1 MVSCVLVLTTGK
13 SSCVHN
19 DCRKTAQ
26 EVEKLVS
33 AGLITLVPVILDAL
47 DFDYGPPKHSS
58 SSCLPFSIADQSH
71 VHQGV
76 TYISK

>member
-1 MVSCVLVLTTGK
+1 MYLCLQQEKAHVYTTIVEK
-13 SSCVHN
+13 LH
-19 DCRKTAQ
+19 